1 MTEACYRHGLR
12 VSELCALTWDQVDFT
27 AADIVVKRAKGGKQ
41 TVHPL
46 TGTELRV
53 LRQEWPQGQ
62 HLFTNERG
70 APMSP
75 NGFAKMLERVG
86 VEAGF
91 AWKVHPHMLR
101 HGCGYKLAN
110 DARDTRTIQD
120 YLGHRSIQSTVR
132 YTELAATRFVGLF
145 AD

>member
-1 MTEACYRHGLR
+1 
-12 VSELCALTWDQVDFT
+12 
-27 AADIVVKRAKGGKQ
+27 
-41 TVHPL
+41 
-46 TGTELRV
+46 
-53 LRQEWPQGQ
+53 
-62 HLFTNERG
+62 
-70 APMSP
+70 MSP